1 MPVEM
6 GLGRSCTNPAEM
18 LLADDRQQIEYS
30 MLGERTKGCVMWFL
44 IFIAI
49 AMLAAPETSAH
60 EYCPKAEC
68 EETKQKIRQIQSKMR
83 QGYTRKQG
91 EKLEADLRKYR
102 AIRSKR
108 CR

>member
-1 MPVEM
+1 
-6 GLGRSCTNPAEM
+6 
-18 LLADDRQQIEYS
+18 
-30 MLGERTKGCVMWFL
+30 MWFL
-44 IFIAI
+44 IFIAV
-49 AMLAAPETSAH
+49 AMLAAPATSAH

-68 EETKQKIRQIQSKMR
+68 EETKQKMR

-102 AIRSKR
+102 AIRSKK